1 MAAVVGSVNR
11 EFSQY
16 AAQFASQ
23 HRADK
28 DATDIVENLV
38 DAAKGVLEAFQ
49 KRNNGQLPM
58 KIVIYREGVSDG
70 QFNQVVDREIPAIKE
85 AIALLGS
92 HEVFVTTHS
101 LARSITS

>member
-1 MAAVVGSVNR
+1 MAAVVGSVNP

-23 HRADK
+23 QRADK

-49 KRNNGQLPM
+49 RRNCGQLPM

-70 QFNQVVDREIPAIKE
+70 QFQQVLEREVPAIKE
-85 AIALLGS
+85 AIALLGFL
-92 HEVFVTTHS
+92 EVFMTTHVCS
-101 LARSITS
+101 